1 MNISTISNLL
11 KLAIFLL
18 GITAIVKGIAKFVRV
33 RRNGESI
40 WHQLST
46 IVVSIALAALCFC
59 GGAAMG
65 DAQDQFGDYVKGNY
79 PSSISDIT
87 YGQAIESVC
96 ENLEWSNVTREYNTG
111 GGNIVQM
118 DADCVYQEEERK
130 ITIQFRYGQ
139 EFSLIDEN
147 TPFEISFVGF
157 DDSAETSVSDMQEI
171 IYSMFEVY
179 ASEHQ
184 MTIDESA
191 KDGILY
197 SAGEA

>member
-11 KLAIFLL
+11 KLAVFLL
-18 GITAIVKGIAKFVRV
+18 GITAIVKGIVKFVRV

-46 IVVSIALAALCFC
+46 IVVSIALAAICFF

-79 PSSISDIT
+79 PSSISGIT

-96 ENLEWSNVTREYNTG
+96 ENLEWSNVTREYSTG

-118 DADCVYQEEERK
+118 DADCVYQEKERK
-130 ITIQFRYGQ
+130 ITIQFCYGQ

-147 TPFEISFVGF
+147 TPFEITFVGF
-157 DDSAETSVSDMQEI
+157 DDSEETSVSDMQEI

-197 SAGEA
+197 SAQET